1 MKPSAFASLAA
12 AMTSSSVASSFPKRM
27 FSVTVPV
34 KRCVSCRYDAE
45 GPTQVGFFDLIDV
58 DAVIADLAV
67 LDVVKAV
74 DQVCD
79 CRLTGP
85 GGADKCDF
93 LSRLRVQLY
102 VVEYDL
108 VIRM

>member
-1 MKPSAFASLAA
+1 MCI
-12 AMTSSSVASSFPKRM
+12 RQN
-27 FSVTVPV
+27 
-34 KRCVSCRYDAE
+34 DAE
-45 GPTQVGFFDLIDV
+45 GPTQVGFFDFIDI
-58 DAVIADLAV
+58 DAIIADLAV

-93 LSRLRVQLY
+93 CPGFAYSFTSWSTILSSV
-102 VVEYDL
+102 
-108 VIRM
+108 